1 MHLTL
6 RILSIEQKRS
16 IEDESVSK
24 KSQGACPWLALE
36 NGASH
41 AVKRLQRGRLVGE
54 GGEAFHLFGLLL
66 TQERVR
72 QNLG

>member
-1 MHLTL
+1 MPLTL

-24 KSQGACPWLALE
+24 KSQGACPWLVHE
-36 NGASH
+36 NGPSH
-41 AVKRLQRGRLVGE
+41 AMKRLQRGRLVGK

-66 TQERVR
+66 TQENFR